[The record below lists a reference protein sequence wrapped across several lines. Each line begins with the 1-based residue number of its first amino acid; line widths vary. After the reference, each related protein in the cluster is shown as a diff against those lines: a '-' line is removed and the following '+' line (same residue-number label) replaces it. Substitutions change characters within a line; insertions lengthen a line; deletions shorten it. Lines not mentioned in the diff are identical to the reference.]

1 MIETRGMDGY
11 VLAIFCH
18 THSNLSTCAARL
30 DEVMPRPGLTAQV
43 ATFPE
48 PHSFGALKAQSETQC
63 IRILETC
70 MMVRP

>member
-11 VLAIFCH
+11 VLAILCH
-18 THSNLSTCAARL
+18 IHSHLSMLLMLQR
-30 DEVMPRPGLTAQV
+30 VHQS
-43 ATFPE
+43 FPNRVL
-48 PHSFGALKAQSETQC
+48 SGALKAQSETQC